1 MEYISEKQKLT
12 MHKVGRLIKE
22 FGIDRWF
29 TQAEL
34 LGVTKHTMDAL
45 VSKKLL
51 CMVVYEGVVYYHR
64 LKEFGDE

>member
-1 MEYISEKQKLT
+1 MELSKKQVST
-12 MHKVGRLIKE
+12 MELINKIGDR
-22 FGIDRWF
+22 FGIARWF

-51 CMVVYEGVVYYHR
+51 CTVVYEGIVYYHQM
-64 LKEFGDE
+64 KELGDES